1 MTADGVALWIINSP
15 ALAAVLG
22 VVSLTFRELSKN
34 NIANTILYHYLYLHY
49 HFNGLVQ
56 GRRNSSALAMD
67 LRFSYSNPSIF
78 SQTK

>member
-1 MTADGVALWIINSP
+1 MAWPFESSIHQLLQQSWGLFHISRALQ
-15 ALAAVLG
+15 
-22 VVSLTFRELSKN
+22 N

-56 GRRNSSALAMD
+56 GRRNSSALAME
-67 LRFSYSNPSIF
+67 LRFSYTNQSIF